1 MGMQL
6 PSELTTA
13 LGFIGV
19 DWPTSD
25 EEKIFGMGGSWL
37 GFAGQLKTVAGDAT
51 QAVEKV
57 SNGHRGPT
65 VESFKKLWDEYG
77 GTRNL
82 DIASA
87 AGTGF
92 SVGLFVYAAVV
103 LVLKINA
110 MIQLVILTIQIA
122 QAIATAAVTFG
133 ASLLEIPVFR
143 QITKSI
149 VENLLWM
156 AIGEIIG

>member
-6 PSELTTA
+6 PSELSTA
-13 LGFIGV
+13 LGFIGI

-57 SNGHRGPT
+57 SDGHRGPT
-65 VESFKKLWDEYG
+65 VESFRKLWDEYG
-77 GTRNL
+77 GTKNL

-87 AGTGF
+87 AGMGF

-110 MIQLVILTIQIA
+110 MIQLVILTIQVA
-122 QAIATAAVTFG
+122 QAIATAVVSMGT
-133 ASLLEIPVFR
+133 SLLQIPVFR
-143 QITKSI
+143 QITKNI
-149 VENLLWM
+149 VENLGWM

>member
-6 PSELTTA
+6 PGELVTV
-13 LGFIGV
+13 LGFLGV
-19 DWPTSD
+19 DWPEGD
-25 EEKIFGMGGSWL
+25 EEKIFKGGNTWIN
-37 GFAGQLKTVAGDAT
+37 FATRLQHVSGNALTAAD
-51 QAVEKV
+51 KV
-57 SNGHRGPT
+57 STGHKGPT
-65 VESFKKLWDEYG
+65 VEAFQKMWEKYG
-77 GTRNL
+77 GNKNL
-82 DIASA
+82 DIAAA

-110 MIQLVILTIQIA
+110 MIQLVILAIQIA

-133 ASLLEIPVFR
+133 ASLLEIPIFR
-143 QITKSI
+143 QIAKTI
-149 VENLLWM
+149 IENLIWM